1 VSADAPR
8 RKRKTVYLELLL
20 ATAVAAAAGA
30 AVLAKSVPQRHG
42 AWIGVAASA
51 GLGLLG
57 LYLKQWAIER
67 TLKTSLA
74 IVGILFGIRLI
85 VLAVGLGCSKSL
97 GLSAVAFAA
106 GFLSVYFV
114 VQWIEIGYLTSA
126 RKRATRE
133 EI

>member
-1 VSADAPR
+1 MSIDARR
-8 RKRKTVYLELLL
+8 RKRKTVYLGLLF
-20 ATAVAAAAGA
+20 ATAAVATAGA
-30 AVLAKSVPQRHG
+30 AVLAKSAPQRHG
-42 AWIGVAASA
+42 AWAGVAASA
-51 GLGLLG
+51 FIGLVG

-74 IVGILFGIRLI
+74 IVGILFGIRLM
-85 VLAVGLGCSKSL
+85 VLALGLGCARFL
-97 GLSAVAFAA
+97 GLSALAFAA

-126 RKRATRE
+126 ARRATRE

>member
-1 VSADAPR
+1 M
-8 RKRKTVYLELLL
+8 YLGLLL
-20 ATAVAAAAGA
+20 ATAAVATAGA

-42 AWIGVAASA
+42 AWAGVAASA
-51 GLGLLG
+51 FIGLLG

-74 IVGILFGIRLI
+74 IIGILFGIRLM
-85 VLAVGLGCSKSL
+85 VLAVGLSCARFL
-97 GLSAVAFAA
+97 DLSALAFAA

-126 RKRATRE
+126 ARRAARE

>member
-1 VSADAPR
+1 M
-8 RKRKTVYLELLL
+8 YLELLL

-67 TLKTSLA
+67 TLKTSLE